1 MRFSRPSRSLA
12 ALFCLVLATCP
23 LSLCQQAGA
32 QESAVSEKPVSESAD
47 NFSPAWKKPFQKAV
61 LELGRGNASSA
72 EALLED
78 ALLIAKSA
86 EELKA
91 TRQALAITHC
101 EKAVDLEVIEEEK
114 LTRNKRDIL
123 YLVVIL
129 ILASWLFTFLMRHGP
144 QKLKSVERAEKWVAR
159 KLSRPE
165 TGAPEQMV
173 ASFAGVLIFGVIAT
187 VLLGALVGFMWLIA
201 LVGPPPDGQYDVSRD
216 EFRQA
221 CLYLSEA
228 ESEKSSDRL
237 QVLKAYRDF
246 LEGKGRTNREET
258 VQEKIE
264 LLQNAR
270 KAR

>member
-1 MRFSRPSRSLA
+1 MRFRRPARSIA
-12 ALFCLVLATCP
+12 VLFCLVLLSCP
-23 LSLCQQAGA
+23 GLLCLPAMSQQ
-32 QESAVSEKPVSESAD
+32 EAD
-47 NFSPAWKKPFQKAV
+47 SDQSDKFSPAWKKPFQEAV
-61 LELGRGNASSA
+61 LELGRGNASSS
-72 EALLED
+72 EALLDD
-78 ALLIAKSA
+78 ALLIAKSP

-91 TRQALAITHC
+91 TRQALALAHC

-123 YLVVIL
+123 YLVVIA

-144 QKLKSVERAEKWVAR
+144 QKMKSVERAERWVAR
-159 KLSRPE
+159 KLSRPD

-173 ASFAGVLIFGVIAT
+173 ASFAGILIFGVIAT
-187 VLLGALVGFMWLIA
+187 VLLGALIGFMWLIA
-201 LVGPPPDGQYDVSRD
+201 LVGPPSDGQYDVSRD

-221 CLYLSEA
+221 GLYFDQA
-228 ESEKSSDRL
+228 EGTRGAGRL

-258 VQEKIE
+258 VREKIE

-270 KAR
+270 KAH